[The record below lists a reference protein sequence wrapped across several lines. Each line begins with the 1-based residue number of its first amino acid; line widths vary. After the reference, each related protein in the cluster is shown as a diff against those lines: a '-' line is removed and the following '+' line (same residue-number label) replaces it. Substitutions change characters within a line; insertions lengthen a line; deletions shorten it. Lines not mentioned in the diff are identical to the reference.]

1 MQAAAEIADDAG
13 RNGQPE
19 AEPVTGRLGREE
31 GLEQVGLRLGAE
43 PGAMVADMQA
53 DAAVGAFPGE
63 VDAWPGLAGWMSMKV
78 KVSSSSWTL
87 MAGILPRTILQK
99 MQLAGSDM
107 MRASRIVKI
116 SDFSMFSVWARRS
129 ADNPRSATSTGFAE
143 RGRSGRW

>member
-1 MQAAAEIADDAG
+1 MVGTVQAAAEIADDAG

-63 VDAWPGLAGWMSMKV
+63 VDARLGLAGLRSELELGADTLSAALMRLPA
-78 KVSSSSWTL
+78 SSLYS
-87 MAGILPRTILQK
+87 ARCK
-99 MQLAGSDM
+99 E
-107 MRASRIVKI
+107 
-116 SDFSMFSVWARRS
+116 RRS
-129 ADNPRSATSTGFAE
+129 RLLSVPLE
-143 RGRSGRW
+143 